1 MRSFHLSLILS
12 LITAFGS
19 STLADDNTQRAP
31 EFQVLDHFVGNWDLQ
46 VTETL
51 SGGEPASYESTSI
64 RTWSRGGGFIRF
76 EDVAKGR
83 PETHILMTYDPEEKN
98 YPAVFMSGPSRFN
111 LTGTW
116 DESTR
121 VMSFTGTLPDGNR
134 LSSTHRFVSKTKAEV
149 SAVITNPDG
158 EVVAKVSHT
167 QTRSEKSS
175 EGIWQ
180 LDTNGDG
187 FIDLAEMRAA
197 SLGGSTTAEQ
207 VLGFADTNRDGK
219 ISRGEVT
226 QYNDFKA
233 ASQRAGT
240 KERKAVENIIRSM
253 DQDGDGKIS
262 RKEASEFLKPYFEQ
276 VDANG
281 DGFIDTNEAWG
292 MAYAVRRQPGQGPAT
307 AQQIIAYMDKN
318 SDGKISKDEASA
330 ELKPHFD
337 QIDTNND
344 GAIDVKEAQVMADF
358 VNRQY

>member
-19 STLADDNTQRAP
+19 STLADDNTQRTP

-51 SGGEPASYESTSI
+51 IGGDPASYKSTSI
-64 RTWSRGGGFIRF
+64 RTWSLGGGFIRF
-76 EDVAKGR
+76 EDVATGR
-83 PETHILMTYDPEEKN
+83 PETHILMTYDPEENK

-111 LTGTW
+111 ITGTW

-134 LSSTHRFVSKTKAEV
+134 LSSTHRFVSKSKAEV
-149 SAVITNPDG
+149 SAVITDPDG
-158 EVVAKVSHT
+158 EVVAKVSHK

-175 EGIWQ
+175 EDIWQ
-180 LDTNGDG
+180 LDTNRDG
-187 FIDLAEMRAA
+187 FIDLAEMQAA
-197 SLGGSTTAEQ
+197 SLGGATTAAQ
-207 VLGFADTNRDGK
+207 VLAFADTNRDGK
-219 ISRGEVT
+219 ISRGEVN
-226 QYNDFKA
+226 QYNDFKS
-233 ASQRAGT
+233 ASQRTGT
-240 KERKAVENIIRSM
+240 KERKAAENIIRSM
-253 DQDGDGKIS
+253 DQNGDGKIS

-318 SDGKISKDEASA
+318 SDGKISRDEAST

-344 GAIDVKEAQVMADF
+344 GAIDMKEAHVMADF